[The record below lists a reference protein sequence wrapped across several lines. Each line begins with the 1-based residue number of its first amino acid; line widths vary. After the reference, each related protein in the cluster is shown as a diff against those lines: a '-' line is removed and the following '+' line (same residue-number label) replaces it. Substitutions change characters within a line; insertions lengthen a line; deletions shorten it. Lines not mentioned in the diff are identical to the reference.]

1 MNPIIMGK
9 IVYYILIS
17 ITLLIIYN
25 FKNIWILIIFK
36 ILDYINLPLNLT
48 RSIRASI
55 KKHLNTYFVLDK
67 TEIVQN
73 SIFILFPHG
82 PTIFPAVLLSLLCN
96 LEDKYP
102 LIMVSKWIHLI
113 PGSNMF
119 TKLFANTITNETGNL
134 KLAIQQTT
142 YPFIFYPGGIDE
154 CLHNNTYSTPK
165 KYQNISTKLL
175 NLLLSSKRNIH
186 VVNIQNETECYY
198 HHNIIS
204 KFYKWINKYAE
215 VGTPIPLPNSTG
227 KKLRIKI
234 SPPINTNKLTDIEQ
248 LKILIYKNL

>member
-17 ITLLIIYN
+17 VTFLIIYN
-25 FKNIWILIIFK
+25 FKNIWILIVLK
-36 ILDYINLPLNLT
+36 ILDYINIPISLYK
-48 RSIRASI
+48 SIRVPL
-55 KKHLNTYFVLDK
+55 KQHLNNYFELDK
-67 TEIVQN
+67 PEINKN

-82 PTIFPAVLLSLLCN
+82 STIFPAVLLSMLCN

-119 TKLFANTITNETGNL
+119 TKLFVNTITNEKGNL
-134 KLAIQQTT
+134 KLAISQTS
-142 YPFIFYPGGIDE
+142 YPFIFYPGGIEE
-154 CLHNNTYSTPK
+154 CLHNNTYLKSK
-165 KYQNISTKLL
+165 KYINISTKIL
-175 NLLLSSKRNIH
+175 NLLLSSKRTIH

-198 HHNIIS
+198 HYNFVS
-204 KFYKWINKYAE
+204 KFYRWVNKYVP
-215 VGTPIPLPNSTG
+215 VGTPIPLPNNTG

-234 SPPINTNKLTDIEQ
+234 SPPINTKNVSDTTQ
-248 LKILIYKNL
+248 LKILIHNNL

>member
-1 MNPIIMGK
+1 MNPVFMGK

-17 ITLLIIYN
+17 VTLLIIYN
-25 FKNIWILIIFK
+25 FRNIWILVILKIF
-36 ILDYINLPLNLT
+36 DYINLPNKLIKTIRKGIKQQLN
-48 RSIRASI
+48 
-55 KKHLNTYFVLDK
+55 KHFIIYK
-67 TEIVQN
+67 TEIVEN

-82 PTIFPAVLLSLLCN
+82 PTIFPAILLSLLCN

-119 TKLFANTITNETGNL
+119 TKLFGNTITNEKGNL
-134 KLAIQQTT
+134 KLAINQNI

-154 CLHNNTYSTPK
+154 CLYNNTYLAEK
-165 KYQNISTKLL
+165 KYQNISVKLL

-198 HHNIIS
+198 HYNFIS
-204 KFYKWINKYAE
+204 KFYKWINKYAKI
-215 VGTPIPLPNSTG
+215 GTPIPLPKSTG
-227 KKLRIKI
+227 KKLRIKV
-234 SPPINTNKLTDIEQ
+234 SPPINTKNVTDIKE
-248 LKILIYKNL
+248 LKNLILKNL